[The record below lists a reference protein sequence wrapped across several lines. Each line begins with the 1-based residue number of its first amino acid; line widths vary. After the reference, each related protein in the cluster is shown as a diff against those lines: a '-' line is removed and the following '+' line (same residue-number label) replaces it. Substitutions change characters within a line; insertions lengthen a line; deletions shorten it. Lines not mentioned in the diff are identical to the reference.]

1 MPNSIGCLGTY
12 RIVCCECQK
21 VMEIKM
27 TNDQRMMGK
36 ASHSFCS
43 ECVKAMKSRK
53 QEDKPDYENNTEPT
67 LPYSFP

>member
-21 VMEIKM
+21 VMGIKV
-27 TNDQRMMGK
+27 TNDGRMMGK

-53 QEDKPDYENNTEPT
+53 KRNKRSDELSYLAQM
-67 LPYSFP
+67 SHSMA